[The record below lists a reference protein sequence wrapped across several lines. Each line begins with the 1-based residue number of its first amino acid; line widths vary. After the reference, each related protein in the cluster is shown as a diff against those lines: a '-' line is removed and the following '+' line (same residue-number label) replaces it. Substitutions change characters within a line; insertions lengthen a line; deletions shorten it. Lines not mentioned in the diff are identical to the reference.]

1 MRGAWI
7 VVVAVLLTGCVSK
20 GVKVREATELT
31 PAQRTVIEEAI
42 RLHLKDPDAARFGWF
57 KAGMAPDH
65 GMIVC
70 GTVNARKSYGGY
82 SGSTTFFGVL
92 RGTVFTDVDLDGS
105 GSQGASNK
113 CAQAGLGS

>member
-1 MRGAWI
+1 MQGVWMFG
-7 VVVAVLLTGCVSK
+7 VAALLTGCVSQ
-20 GVKVREATELT
+20 GVKVREAAELT

-42 RLHLKDPDAARFGWF
+42 RLHLRDPGTARFSRF
-57 KAGMAPDH
+57 KARMAPDH

-70 GTVNARKSYGGY
+70 GTVDARQSYG
-82 SGSTTFFGVL
+82 GSTTFFGVL

>member
-1 MRGAWI
+1 MQGAWI
-7 VVVAVLLTGCVSK
+7 VVVAVLLTGCVSQ

-31 PAQRTVIEEAI
+31 PAQRTVIEEAV
-42 RLHLKDPDAARFGWF
+42 RLHLKDPGPARFGAF

-70 GTVNARKSYGGY
+70 GTVTARKSYGGG
-82 SGSTTFFGVL
+82 GSTFFGVL
-92 RGTVFTDVDLDGS
+92 RGTAFTDVDMDRP
-105 GSQGASNK
+105 GSQGASNS